1 MDIATIVGLL
11 GASTLILIAMKDPM
25 TFYNTE
31 SILIVV
37 GGTIMATLAAN
48 PLGQVGGIVSVYLK
62 TIKTSAASPNEL
74 IEKIVGFAETARRE
88 GILALEQA
96 VEEANDEFLSGGIR
110 LAVDGTEPDLIMDIL
125 ETELLYIEE
134 RHNQA
139 SEMIAR
145 AAEMAEPPTQQD
157 ECEPYGHGAT
167 ETGHRVR
174 TGGEHHL
181 RSEARAGRR
190 ADLDDDREGAGA
202 DRGHLD
208 PHCCRPGR
216 ENHPLPGRHL
226 EAGRH
231 QLHDHFERGVPG
243 VLDRHGERCSVS
255 GEVEHRCLRERDG
268 GGDGIELRR
277 HRRGRFGGVGRGDE

>member
-25 TFYNTE
+25 IFYNTE

-37 GGTIMATLAAN
+37 GGTILATLAAN
-48 PLGQVGGIVSVYLK
+48 PLGQVGAFASVYLK
-62 TIKTSAASPNEL
+62 TIKTSATSPNEL

-134 RHNQA
+134 RHNQG

-145 AAEMAEPPTQQD
+145 AAEMAPAFGMIGTLVGLVLMLKDMSDPAAIGPAMAIALLTTLYGSIMANVFLNPVAAKLKTYSKEEVLSKRMIIEGIMAIQQGDNPRIVEHKLSVFLPPSLRPSG
-157 ECEPYGHGAT
+157 EEGS
-167 ETGHRVR
+167 
-174 TGGEHHL
+174 GGE
-181 RSEARAGRR
+181 
-190 ADLDDDREGAGA
+190 
-202 DRGHLD
+202 
-208 PHCCRPGR
+208 
-216 ENHPLPGRHL
+216 
-226 EAGRH
+226 
-231 QLHDHFERGVPG
+231 
-243 VLDRHGERCSVS
+243 
-255 GEVEHRCLRERDG
+255 
-268 GGDGIELRR
+268 
-277 HRRGRFGGVGRGDE
+277 

>member
-11 GASTLILIAMKDPM
+11 GATTLILIAMKDPM
-25 TFYNTE
+25 IFYNTE

-48 PLGQVGGIVSVYLK
+48 PLGQVGAFASVYLK

-145 AAEMAEPPTQQD
+145 AAEMAPAFGMIGTLVGLVLMLKDMSDPAAIGPAMAVALLTTLYGSIMANVFLNPIAAKLKIYSKGEVLSKRMIIEGIMAIQQGDNPRIVEHKLSVFLPPSNRPSGD
-157 ECEPYGHGAT
+157 E
-167 ETGHRVR
+167 
-174 TGGEHHL
+174 GG
-181 RSEARAGRR
+181 
-190 ADLDDDREGAGA
+190 
-202 DRGHLD
+202 
-208 PHCCRPGR
+208 
-216 ENHPLPGRHL
+216 
-226 EAGRH
+226 
-231 QLHDHFERGVPG
+231 
-243 VLDRHGERCSVS
+243 S
-255 GEVEHRCLRERDG
+255 GE
-268 GGDGIELRR
+268 
-277 HRRGRFGGVGRGDE
+277 